1 MQEKELIKKL
11 KKKDKK
17 AFELLIEK
25 YQNKIF
31 GLINLIIGDPSATED
46 LAQEVF
52 LRIFKGIPYFRGK
65 SKLSTWIYRITYNVC
80 MAEIKK
86 SKKAFHIF
94 NNEKMEFS
102 LNNFHSYIHEKVNKI
117 ELEKRIRKILHTLP
131 INYRIVIIFY
141 YWQEL
146 TYYEIAEA
154 LKIPVGT
161 VKTYLHR
168 AKKLLK
174 QKILEEKNEL

>member
-1 MQEKELIKKL
+1 MQEKEFIKKL
-11 KKKDKK
+11 KKRDKE
-17 AFELLIEK
+17 AFNLLIDK

-31 GLINLIIGDPSATED
+31 GLINLIVNNPSVTED

-52 LRIFKGIPYFRGK
+52 LRIFKGIPYFRGE

-80 MAEIKK
+80 MGEIKK
-86 SKKAFHIF
+86 SKKTFHIF
-94 NNEKMEFS
+94 DNEKMRIS
-102 LNNFHSYIHEKVNKI
+102 LNNYHFHINTKIDKI
-117 ELEKRIRKILHTLP
+117 ELEERIKKILDRLP
-131 INYRIVIIFY
+131 VNYRTVLTFF

-146 TYYEIAEA
+146 SYQEIAEA
-154 LKIPVGT
+154 MNIPVGT